1 MKTKSIPIAILLIV
15 SFILFNSC
23 NNPVD
28 NAKSE
33 STFQKIKREKV
44 MNVGYVIYAP
54 IVKKDPNSG
63 QLSGHFVDAIKYIA
77 DEMGVEIKFH
87 EADWSTFSAGLQS
100 KKYDVCIAPTYSTI
114 KRSLAV
120 SFTEPIIY
128 IGSSAVI
135 KKSDVGKFKS
145 LSDLNKKEVTI
156 AVVQGEG
163 NHEFAKRELPNAT
176 LKVLTTSNM
185 VLPMVDVA
193 SKNADVALTDYYT
206 AKKFLETNSN
216 LTIISQEPFEVL
228 PIGWS
233 VRNEDQELLNFLN
246 NAIQYLESTGKME
259 KWEAQYD
266 AHWVKRKVEYT
277 TK

>member
-1 MKTKSIPIAILLIV
+1 MKTKSITAALLLFVSLLI
-15 SFILFNSC
+15 FNSC
-23 NNPVD
+23 NNTVD
-28 NAKSE
+28 NSKSE
-33 STFQKIKREKV
+33 STFEKIKREKV
-44 MNVGYVIYAP
+44 MNVGYVVYAP

-63 QLSGHFVDAIKYIA
+63 QVSGHFVDAMKYIA
-77 DEMGVEIKFH
+77 DEMGVKVIFH

-100 KKYDVCIAPTYSTI
+100 KRYDVCIAPTYSTI

-128 IGSSAVI
+128 IGSSAII
-135 KKSDVGKFKS
+135 KKSDVAKFKS

-176 LKVLTTSNM
+176 LKVLSTSNM
-185 VLPMVDVA
+185 VLPMVEVA

-206 AKKFLETNSN
+206 AKKFIETNSN

-233 VRNEDQELLNFLN
+233 VRNDDIELINFLN

-266 AHWVKRKVEYT
+266 AHWIKQKIEYT